1 MIHKKTLLLSIVAPT
16 ILFIILEWGSLV
28 NGFSLVL
35 ADITQN
41 RGYYHG
47 KNTWK
52 PLYNEALRSAQSWN
66 YTHAQSLLAPMLYD
80 PTITERAGAAEVYGD
95 MLYKSSGSLRD
106 VIRIYEYSLSVQ
118 DIDRVKTKITLLKSL
133 EKTPDPESENTNSS
147 PKNIYANTGIIDT
160 GSLDRTKKI
169 QELQDLSATRWQYLR
184 TDMSPVSS
192 AQWEISRIIE
202 SLQTGTS
209 ATIQDW

>member
-1 MIHKKTLLLSIVAPT
+1 
-16 ILFIILEWGSLV
+16 
-28 NGFSLVL
+28 
-35 ADITQN
+35 
-41 RGYYHG
+41 
-47 KNTWK
+47 
-52 PLYNEALRSAQSWN
+52 
-66 YTHAQSLLAPMLYD
+66 MLYD